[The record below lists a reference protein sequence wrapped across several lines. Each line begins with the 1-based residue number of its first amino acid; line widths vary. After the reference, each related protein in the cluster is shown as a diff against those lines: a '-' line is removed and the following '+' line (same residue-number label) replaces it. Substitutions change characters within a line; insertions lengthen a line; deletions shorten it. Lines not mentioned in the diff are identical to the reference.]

1 MYHITLLIAHLTP
14 PCSCFVCNRRIL
26 SPRASRNIGGELLPY
41 QRGAVSNT
49 MNASVCSTLLNCWSC
64 LERSCVWC
72 MTTNACT
79 ALADCGFA
87 PIKQDCCLTYEKKC
101 DTCLKDSHC
110 GFCHDTSGVQCQ
122 SGSLTGPSNGTCTN
136 WFKSGCQGIDSP
148 ESFQTSFLIGLA
160 IAIGC
165 SFVILAII
173 LLSIFIKRRIE
184 QGTARKALK
193 QYLRYGATDTGY
205 EESNSKRYLSYNGP
219 INPALRASS
228 SSPGGSG
235 AYSSANVP

>member
-1 MYHITLLIAHLTP
+1 MVHAPTGLNQAAKVCAYIFLNIGALIAHLQ
-14 PCSCFVCNRRIL
+14 CCDD
-26 SPRASRNIGGELLPY
+26 
-41 QRGAVSNT
+41 
-49 MNASVCSTLLNCWSC
+49 LLNIFFVFS
-64 LERSCVWC
+64 
-72 MTTNACT
+72 
-79 ALADCGFA
+79 
-87 PIKQDCCLTYEKKC
+87 
-101 DTCLKDSHC
+101 
-110 GFCHDTSGVQCQ
+110 
-122 SGSLTGPSNGTCTN
+122 
-136 WFKSGCQGIDSP
+136 GIDSP

-184 QGTARKALK
+184 QGKARKALK

-205 EESNSKRYLSYNGP
+205 EEGNSKRYLSYNGP

-235 AYSSANVP
+235 SYSTNVP

>member
-1 MYHITLLIAHLTP
+1 MASATTLVVFSVNLDHSRVQATERAPTGLNLVAKVPTFIFCIIVPTYTNL
-14 PCSCFVCNRRIL
+14 RR
-26 SPRASRNIGGELLPY
+26 SGY
-41 QRGAVSNT
+41 
-49 MNASVCSTLLNCWSC
+49 LLNINFEFS
-64 LERSCVWC
+64 
-72 MTTNACT
+72 
-79 ALADCGFA
+79 
-87 PIKQDCCLTYEKKC
+87 
-101 DTCLKDSHC
+101 
-110 GFCHDTSGVQCQ
+110 
-122 SGSLTGPSNGTCTN
+122 
-136 WFKSGCQGIDSP
+136 GIDSP